1 MRFKKMKSI
10 MLITSL
16 VIATLAVTGCGV
28 KDDFNRRMDIDRTDK
43 IASTHETTNYII

>member
-1 MRFKKMKSI
+1 MKFKKIRTI

-16 VIATLAVTGCGV
+16 VIATLAVTGCGA

-43 IASTHETTNYII
+43 ITSNH